1 MAKSQVRYYPV
12 GNGSMTLIKLD
23 DIYHTTI
30 LVDMCIISAA
40 DDREEKDVYDV
51 ACDLRKHLERGSD
64 KRLHLNLLVHSHGD
78 DDHVHGIQNHFWLGD
93 PKDYKSNSGE
103 PEKII
108 VDEIWSSTRY
118 RKYDTPNYSLGDD
131 AKALSK
137 EIRRRVSKRAN
148 GVGDL
153 VHILGDNLLDD
164 DGEQVPPNIRYG
176 VTTTINTVAGHII
189 PDFSVQVLGPLARE
203 QEEADQTFDDKNRG
217 SLIVRIDRIA
227 THFTGSKR
235 VISLLFGDDTE
246 VRTWER
252 LYEKG
257 WREQLKYDLM
267 LAPHHCSWHSLSHEK
282 SENKDAKVSD
292 KAFEALNNRRGGA
305 YIILSCLSDKDE
317 GDESKKRGRAKARPV
332 YESIVGAKNVLCTGE
347 HKIGGTP
354 APIVFSLTASG
365 VSLEHMHSPNTF
377 SVASRQTIGEPLPH
391 G

>member
-1 MAKSQVRYYPV
+1 MPKTQVRYYPV
-12 GNGSMTLIKLD
+12 GNGAMTLIKLD
-23 DIYHTTI
+23 DEYRTSI
-30 LVDMCIISAA
+30 LIDMCILNAA
-40 DDREEKDVYDV
+40 DDKEDKGVYDV
-51 ACDLRKHLERGSD
+51 ASDLRKNLERGPD
-64 KRLHLNLLVHSHGD
+64 NRLHLNLLIHSHGD

-93 PKDYKSNSGE
+93 PKNYKSNSGE

-118 RKYDTPNYSLGDD
+118 RKYDTQNFSLGDD

-137 EIRRRVSKRAN
+137 EIRRRVGKLAN

-164 DGEQVPPNIRYG
+164 DDEQVPQSIRYG
-176 VTTTINTVAGHII
+176 VTTTITTIAGHSI

-203 QEEADQTFDDKNRG
+203 QDEDDKTFDDKNRG
-217 SLIVRIDRIA
+217 SLIIRIDRTA

-235 VISLLFGDDTE
+235 VNSLLFGDDTE

-257 WREQLKYDLM
+257 WRERLKYDLM

-282 SENKDAKVSD
+282 SEAKDAEVSD
-292 KAFEALNNRRGGA
+292 NARLALNNRNNGA

-317 GDESKKRGRAKARPV
+317 GDESKKRGRAKARAV

-354 APIVFSLTASG
+354 VPIVFSLTASG
-365 VSLEHMHSPNTF
+365 VSLEHMQSPNAF